1 MNMYRNFPL
10 YNVAEFE
17 DVLPKNIVEKGGM
30 FLPMYQREALLM
42 KFSCDNPR
50 SRFALRIYVEGV
62 NVITGEPTILKRETG
77 TRDHKKQ
84 DYIVVPQQESLIG
97 IATSPG
103 MGKQFREIQ
112 FEVIPAQVKN
122 QLLTF
127 EFTAGDK
134 KIELDHFSTL
144 YELQLPPGERICMWN
159 LEILEKWL
167 NSGVNLDFSDHPRMI
182 RLITHWN
189 GGEAHKIWYSKTE
202 TVRDLILKIRENI
215 GYTPLENMGLGCH
228 GETTCPDDDRLI
240 DDYKKDPGS
249 YAFPMWDY
257 FRPTVG
263 PVPLSF
269 GTGGSIKQ
277 IIEIDDCNS
286 HIWDVNN
293 AKICNVQ
300 VLNSVHFEQFT
311 NIITPPTPVIVK
323 TYTDAGFPFFTE
335 YKEEYNVDGPTGFPL
350 GHAIMQFVSIV
361 MGMDVLQIVQSVV

>member
-1 MNMYRNFPL
+1 
-10 YNVAEFE
+10 
-17 DVLPKNIVEKGGM
+17 
-30 FLPMYQREALLM
+30 
-42 KFSCDNPR
+42 
-50 SRFALRIYVEGV
+50 
-62 NVITGEPTILKRETG
+62 
-77 TRDHKKQ
+77 
-84 DYIVVPQQESLIG
+84 
-97 IATSPG
+97 
-103 MGKQFREIQ
+103 
-112 FEVIPAQVKN
+112 
-122 QLLTF
+122 
-127 EFTAGDK
+127 
-134 KIELDHFSTL
+134 
-144 YELQLPPGERICMWN
+144 MWN

-335 YKEEYNVDGPTGFPL
+335 YKEEYNVDGPTGFRKSNIITLEYQMRAPDFGKTYCL
-350 GHAIMQFVSIV
+350 GTRVPFDKVS
-361 MGMDVLQIVQSVV
+361 MWCEDAGMRVSQILFLSSIQQHISCLLRQI